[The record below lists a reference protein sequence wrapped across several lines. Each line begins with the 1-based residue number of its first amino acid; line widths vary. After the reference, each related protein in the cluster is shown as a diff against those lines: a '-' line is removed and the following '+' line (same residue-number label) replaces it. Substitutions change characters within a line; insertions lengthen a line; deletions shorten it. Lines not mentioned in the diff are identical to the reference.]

1 MVADGEKAIGVAGI
15 VGSKDPRR
23 EAAFEATVLDEI
35 DRWCWGAACG
45 GLDGRWSGL
54 ARVAGAS

>member
-1 MVADGEKAIGVAGI
+1 MVADREKAIGVAGI

-35 DRWCWGAACG
+35 DGWCWSATRS
-45 GLDGRWSGL
+45 GLDRRRSGL